1 MSERRLP
8 LNRPN
13 KSHQGERAREISIR
27 MRTEPFGTIYDFP
40 DTREYSESWRGT
52 FTIHLAVDTTMFVS
66 QLSVPIER
74 TRAHIH
80 IYTYMYIYTRLKFG
94 VMPPLDWTSM

>member
-40 DTREYSESWRGT
+40 DTREYSES
-52 FTIHLAVDTTMFVS
+52 
-66 QLSVPIER
+66 
-74 TRAHIH
+74 
-80 IYTYMYIYTRLKFG
+80 
-94 VMPPLDWTSM
+94 